1 MAGGSGWAEE
11 KNRGFRAQEQFLPIH
26 QFYKQY
32 VLHHIYRQCKHRF
45 TSNPLYFL
53 PITLNLHSLVW
64 TYPSWIT
71 YHSSKCKWTPTILIK
86 LWDTKTGWTE
96 PYVKSENIKEC
107 AALRSEVETF
117 KSDMWSK
124 LFSPHSGCLEHS
136 ASSGDGSRHD
146 SGILEAFRL
155 SHGYPRNGSDTDR
168 GDEFNSIVSNKDIV
182 GQMASSCV
190 VLLLFYVVI
199 CFMFNISS

>member
-1 MAGGSGWAEE
+1 MSRV
-11 KNRGFRAQEQFLPIH
+11 KI
-26 QFYKQY
+26 
-32 VLHHIYRQCKHRF
+32 
-45 TSNPLYFL
+45 
-53 PITLNLHSLVW
+53 
-64 TYPSWIT
+64 
-71 YHSSKCKWTPTILIK
+71 SKCT
-86 LWDTKTGWTE
+86 
-96 PYVKSENIKEC
+96 
-107 AALRSEVETF
+107 ALRSEVETF